1 MKKLTKFVCLVLIC
15 VLFLSTP
22 VKAAQET
29 DIQPLYDYV
38 STIQL
43 ILDINT
49 STGLSTST
57 AKVVPLGYLP
67 VDVELRLQRYI
78 NGSWV
83 TFKSWEA
90 SDTGKVTMEKLY
102 YVYSGYS
109 YRLWVKA
116 TVYNSSGTVID
127 TVTETSSTH
136 YYP

>member
-1 MKKLTKFVCLVLIC
+1 MKKLTKFVCLALIC
-15 VLFLSTP
+15 VFFLSTP
-22 VKAAQET
+22 VTATQET

-38 STIQL
+38 STVQL

-49 STGLSTST
+49 TTGLSTSY
-57 AKVVPLGYLP
+57 AEVVPSGYLP
-67 VDVELRLQRYI
+67 VDVELKLQRLI

-90 SDTGKVTMEKLY
+90 SDTGKVTINKPY
-102 YVYSGYS
+102 YVYSGYL
-109 YRLWVKA
+109 YRLRVTA

-127 TVTETSSTH
+127 TVTETSSTY